1 MDPVDA
7 LLNLLRMVVHA
18 TGLSLGALGL
28 VGVLAVACA
37 LLAWGWRRSANRTG
51 RANSQRGKR
60 ARRGELRAERLLE
73 RKGYRIIGRQVQGH
87 GHIVVDGE
95 ALDIR
100 VRVDLI
106 VKRRGRRFV
115 AEVKT
120 GTTAPDP
127 THPATRRQL
136 REYAALFPDHGVL
149 LVDAEANTVHRVEF

>member
-1 MDPVDA
+1 MDAVAA
-7 LLNLLRMVVHA
+7 LLNLLRMVADA
-18 TGLSLGALGL
+18 TGLSSGGLGL
-28 VGVLAVACA
+28 VGLLLVVCVG
-37 LLAWGWRRSANRTG
+37 LAWGWRRSAQRVG
-51 RANSQRGKR
+51 RANSLRGER
-60 ARRGELRAERLLE
+60 ARWGEQRAERLLQ
-73 RKGYRIIGRQVQGH
+73 RKGYRIVGRQVQGH
-87 GHIVVDGE
+87 GHILVDGE

-136 REYAALFPDHGVL
+136 REYAALFPDHGLL
-149 LVDAEANTVHRVEF
+149 LVDAEAGTVHRVEF